1 MPTQGSADLCLA
13 EVVFFAVPVCS
24 RPAVSAILVGSHTL
38 HTFLGALG
46 LKEGRKG
53 SMDALSM
60 GWCVQH
66 GWLLSWTVLSW
77 SPLPFVY
84 PGLSP
89 RLLSRM
95 LEATRLT
102 EEKSGS

>member
-60 GWCVQH
+60 GCVFSMA
-66 GWLLSWTVLSW
+66 GFS
-77 SPLPFVY
+77 
-84 PGLSP
+84 PGLFFLG
-89 RLLSRM
+89 LLC
-95 LEATRLT
+95 LLFTL
-102 EEKSGS
+102 G